1 MQEKLK
7 TPLLSDSHIRYDME
21 NAFQFDMEN
30 ALKCKN
36 YAKSYSQRKSY
47 WGNKQHTEKKE

>member
-36 YAKSYSQRKSY
+36 YASHIHKERV
-47 WGNKQHTEKKE
+47 TEEIINI